1 MALKRKRGR
10 PIRGNVKRDKNISI
24 RMTQNEYDYIHKKS
38 EEVDMAIIVADTDDN
53 YDLISYF

>member
-24 RMTQNEYDYIHKKS
+24 RMTQNEYDYIHKKA
-38 EEVDMAIIVADTDDN
+38 EEEGMSMTDF
-53 YDLISYF
+53 LITAVLFYKK

>member
-38 EEVDMAIIVADTDDN
+38 EEEGMSMTDF
-53 YDLISYF
+53 LITAVLFYKK